1 MPTVY
6 DFKTGYPPLELIPRE
21 RLSAITARI
30 IELGRGWQYGG
41 ALQGKLPIREQVA
54 HFLSDLSGIDVPPDQ
69 LMITNGALAGI
80 DIACRS
86 FTRPGDVVVVENPT
100 FYYVVRLLA
109 MSHVEVV
116 GVPLTAEGIDLEA
129 LAKLADQY
137 GERLKLVYSIPSF
150 HNPTGINA
158 TNRAALALLAAERDF
173 IVLEDATYQPLY
185 YGAPPP
191 PLLKT
196 YDTSG
201 HVVTTASV
209 SKVLMPSL
217 RFGWL
222 WAQPDQVE
230 LFKQFKGDGAPST
243 FTAEI
248 VADYIA
254 SGLFAEQVERA
265 RALYARKHD
274 RMIAALDRH
283 APTWL
288 DWSAPG
294 GGYFIWAT
302 LPEPLTAAQVLPLA
316 HDRGVDVFR
325 GSDCYVNPPHDRDL
339 RLCFAMLDDD
349 LIEPGIVELCAA
361 LEAARANL

>member
-1 MPTVY
+1 MSIAY

-21 RLSAITARI
+21 HLSAITARI
-30 IELGRGWQYGG
+30 IESGRGWQYGG
-41 ALQGKLPIREQVA
+41 ELQGKLPIRQQVA
-54 HFLSDLSGIDVPPDQ
+54 RFLTDLYGIDVLPDQ
-69 LMITNGALAGI
+69 LMITTGALAGI
-80 DIACRS
+80 DIACRT
-86 FTRPGDVVVVENPT
+86 FTRLGDVVVVEDPT
-100 FYYVVRLLA
+100 FYYVVGLLK
-109 MSHVEVV
+109 MSHIEVV

-158 TNRAALALLAAERDF
+158 TNRAGLARLAAERDF

-191 PLLKT
+191 PLVKT
-196 YDTSG
+196 HDASG
-201 HVVTTASV
+201 HVVTVASV

-222 WAQPDQVE
+222 WAQPEQVQM
-230 LFKQFKGDGAPST
+230 LKRFKGDGAPST

-248 VADYIA
+248 VADSIA
-254 SGLFAEQVERA
+254 SGMFAEQVDRA

-274 RMIAALDRH
+274 LIIAALDRH
-283 APTWL
+283 APAWL

-316 HDRGVDVFR
+316 QARGVDVFR
-325 GSDCYVNPPHDRDL
+325 GSDCYVNPPHDRAL
-339 RLCFAMLDDD
+339 RLCFAMLDDA
-349 LIEPGIVELCAA
+349 LIEPGIAA
-361 LEAARANL
+361 LSEALTAAYTRI